1 MNLLKNLSTA
11 FQISAFKFELSIVN
25 CELSIKRDFQLS
37 TFKFEL
43 SIVNCPL
50 SIVNYFG
57 LLLRTFPVATLF
69 LPRTY
74 SVATSNLPAYFP
86 VSTPYLSACYPLSIP
101 LLSAYYWL
109 VIGLLLFRYSELSIF
124 FQLKHCPLSLSLQTD
139 LLGVCHFR
147 YPCVQRFKTSFYQ
160 LHITKSL
167 IIKRKY
173 IYL

>member
-1 MNLLKNLSTA
+1 MNCQLST
-11 FQISAFKFELSIVN
+11 VN
-25 CELSIKRDFQLS
+25 CELFWLASPNLPRS
-37 TFKFEL
+37 YPVPT
-43 SIVNCPL
+43 P
-50 SIVNYFG
+50 Y
-57 LLLRTFPVATLF
+57 LLRS
-69 LPRTY
+69 Y

-86 VSTPYLSACYPLSIP
+86 VSTPYLSACYPLVIP
-101 LLSAYYWL
+101 LLPAYYWL

-173 IYL
+173 IFL

>member
-11 FQISAFKFELSIVN
+11 FQISA
-25 CELSIKRDFQLS
+25 
-37 TFKFEL
+37 FKFEL

-57 LLLRTFPVATLF
+57 LLLRTFPVATPF
-69 LPRTY
+69 LPRSY